1 MKILILFLLL
11 FSGPYSFAK
20 LYSLENWI
28 EEEVISFNNEDDT
41 SFQNQLPGPWELN
54 KVRLRVR
61 PLFGLEIPSF
71 ASLEI
76 KPFIEFHWKAP
87 SP

>member
-1 MKILILFLLL
+1 MKIVLLFLFL
-11 FSGPYSFAK
+11 FSGPHTFAK
-20 LYSLENWI
+20 FHSLENWI
-28 EEEVISFNNEDDT
+28 EEEVTSFNNEEDT
-41 SFQNQLPGPWELN
+41 SIQNQLPGPWELN

-61 PLFGLEIPSF
+61 PLFGLEIPPF

-76 KPFIEFHWKAP
+76 KPFIEFHWKTS